1 MLEYKKDGEN
11 IIDEQAVQNDINV
24 ISVIKGKP
32 LHQMV
37 DILIN
42 LHSLTANDVA
52 TLTGYEIESVR
63 KIRKGKLII
72 SPNFLK
78 RFCLALRL
86 SLSIAQLVL
95 LEKGITL
102 LNCSDKN
109 IRFVQA
115 LTEAKYIND
124 DHDLI
129 DLIDSL

>member
-42 LHSLTANDVA
+42 LNSLTANDVA